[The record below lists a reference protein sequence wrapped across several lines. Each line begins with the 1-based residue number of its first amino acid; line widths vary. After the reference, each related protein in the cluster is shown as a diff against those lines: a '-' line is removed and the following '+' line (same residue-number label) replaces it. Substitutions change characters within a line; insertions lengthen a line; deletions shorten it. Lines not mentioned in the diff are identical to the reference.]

1 MKTPEKAPEK
11 AEPAAAAP
19 APVITEAPA
28 APKEAEIPV
37 KAEKPEAKPEK
48 KPEPKPAKAEAKPA
62 AKPAKKAEPKGAKPT
77 PPADRKALEAMV
89 AEQGVD
95 AAIEA
100 LSKAKV
106 VALRALAREF
116 NGEFGIAGREIRNA
130 NKKVLIEEF
139 KAFFKK

>member
-1 MKTPEKAPEK
+1 
-11 AEPAAAAP
+11 
-19 APVITEAPA
+19 VITEAPA
-28 APKEAEIPV
+28 RAPEVP
-37 KAEKPEAKPEK
+37 KA
-48 KPEPKPAKAEAKPA
+48 PAKAEKAPAKEEKKAPAKA
-62 AKPAKKAEPKGAKPT
+62 AKAPAKEEKIAPAKAEKAPAKKAEAKGDAPT

-89 AEQGVD
+89 KESGVD

-106 VALRALAREF
+106 VDLRALAREF

-139 KAFFKK
+139 RAFFS